1 VASSDPTLATAA
13 FAVLEWRSW
22 RAFDFCGVTLD
33 LCDSK
38 LGLVESHLRALISIP
53 VNNEVASLRSKVVI
67 ALRTLTGLFL
77 SLAAAFILAGLF
89 AHSTFRLLVP
99 FGFVFVLIVLAAR
112 FGVIVSVL
120 GSLVAAIV
128 FAHRL
133 YPPLGSIHVDQGAAR
148 ESLGWM
154 ILAAVALSYLLFP
167 PRARSESSRERGTQ
181 EPHPHSV
188 EH

>member
-1 VASSDPTLATAA
+1 
-13 FAVLEWRSW
+13 
-22 RAFDFCGVTLD
+22 LD
-33 LCDSK
+33 ENHFR
-38 LGLVESHLRALISIP
+38 VFISIP
-53 VNNEVASLRSKVVI
+53 VNNEVASLRSKVVS

-89 AHSTFRLLVP
+89 AHSNFRLLVP

-112 FGVIVSVL
+112 FGLIVSVL
-120 GSLVAAIV
+120 GSLLAAIV

-133 YPPLGSIHVDQGAAR
+133 YPPLGSIHVAQAAAR

-167 PRARSESSRERGTQ
+167 PRARSESPREHGAQ
-181 EPHPHSV
+181 EPSHHPV